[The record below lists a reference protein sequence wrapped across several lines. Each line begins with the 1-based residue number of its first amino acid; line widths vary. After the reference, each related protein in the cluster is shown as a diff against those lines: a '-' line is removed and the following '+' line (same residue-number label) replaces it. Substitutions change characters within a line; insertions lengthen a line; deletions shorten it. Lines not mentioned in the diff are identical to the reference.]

1 MLDRIKD
8 HLYSTI
14 DREQARLRPGSA
26 CVDHINTL
34 RIMIKQYA
42 EYRSD
47 LQLVFV
53 DFKKAFNSMERES
66 LWMAL

>member
-34 RIMIKQYA
+34 RIINVQNA
-42 EYRSD
+42 ECRSD
-47 LQLVFV
+47 MHLTL
-53 DFKKAFNSMERES
+53 KRAFTASIERD
-66 LWMAL
+66 